1 MTETY
6 KKLLDSYRI
15 IERVKND
22 LKNTT
27 EEQLIKNYK
36 GELNAINDYWSNF
49 SGDCAG
55 HAHTCLRL
63 KINCIEKGYH
73 LNNSHVGI
81 QGKNDK

>member
-6 KKLLDSYRI
+6 KKLLDNYKI

-27 EEQLIKNYK
+27 EKKLIRDYK
-36 GELNAINDYWSNF
+36 GELNSINDNWSDF

-63 KINCIEKGYH
+63 KIDCIENGYH
-73 LNNSHVGI
+73 LN
-81 QGKNDK
+81 Q

>member
-36 GELNAINDYWSNF
+36 GELNAINDYWSVLIF
-49 SGDCAG
+49 DAIIGLVIDAVQLS
-55 HAHTCLRL
+55 
-63 KINCIEKGYH
+63 E
-73 LNNSHVGI
+73 
-81 QGKNDK
+81 